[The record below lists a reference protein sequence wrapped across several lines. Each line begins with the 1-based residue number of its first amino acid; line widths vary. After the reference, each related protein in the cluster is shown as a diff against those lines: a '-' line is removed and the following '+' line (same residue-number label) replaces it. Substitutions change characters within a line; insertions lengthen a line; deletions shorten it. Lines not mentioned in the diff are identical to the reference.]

1 MALVTNTIQSEATT
15 ELDLA
20 NTSSMPTGEAA
31 LVLGGALAAATLTR
45 ASRKQYRKMV
55 RKATWKMAVLKI
67 KSLFGGKSNV
77 PDEVMGLN
85 FWVFVGLV
93 ALAAIL
99 GTAFFGLTG
108 FLILLGLA
116 VIIYLLTQD

>member
-1 MALVTNTIQSEATT
+1 
-15 ELDLA
+15 
-20 NTSSMPTGEAA
+20 
-31 LVLGGALAAATLTR
+31 
-45 ASRKQYRKMV
+45 
-55 RKATWKMAVLKI
+55 
-67 KSLFGGKSNV
+67 
-77 PDEVMGLN
+77 MGLN